1 MPAILSK
8 ISLTPHRE
16 HLVKVESEFS
26 FLDPVHALV
35 RTSDHLIVSNGFDF
49 RIGGHR
55 FTIPKFLFL
64 GDKGGSAPF
73 EIGIFAGIEPNQTA
87 TAQAVANLLVD
98 LEWIPDIAENYV
110 VFAYPVSNP
119 RAYSREPDTAPNL
132 NKLFWQHS
140 AEPEVGYL
148 EKELKRHSFQGI
160 ITFHL
165 DEGGSGFYATTPSQ
179 VLANEV
185 VQPAL
190 HAASKVNPVDSD
202 PLRVL
207 EVSRTGRVAGQPKGR
222 LSAPRNTH
230 LNPFEISLHAPAAA
244 SPELQAAGLVI
255 ATKTIL
261 REYRKFI
268 GHSQH
273 L

>member
-8 ISLTPHRE
+8 ISQTSHRE
-16 HLVKVESEFS
+16 HQEKPGSEFS
-26 FLDPVHALV
+26 FLDQVHALAKS
-35 RTSDHLIVSNGFDF
+35 SDHLIVSNGFDF
-49 RIGGHR
+49 RIGGR
-55 FTIPKFLFL
+55 WFTIPKFLFL
-64 GDKGGSAPF
+64 GERGGSAPF
-73 EIGIFAGIEPNQTA
+73 EIGIFAGIESHQEVA
-87 TAQAVANLLVD
+87 SQAVANLLID
-98 LEWIPDIAENYV
+98 LEWLPDVAENYV

-119 RAYSREPDTAPNL
+119 RAYSRESDTAPNL
-132 NKLFWQHS
+132 NELFWQHS

-165 DEGGSGFYATTPSQ
+165 DEANTGFYATTPSR
-179 VLANEV
+179 VLATEV
-185 VQPAL
+185 IQPAL
-190 HAASKVNPVDSD
+190 HAASQAIPLDSE
-202 PLRVL
+202 PLRLL

-222 LSAPRNTH
+222 LSAPRNAQPH
-230 LNPFEISLHAPAAA
+230 PFEISFHAPGAA
-244 SPELQAAGLVI
+244 SPEAQAAGLAL

-268 GHSQH
+268 GHAQH